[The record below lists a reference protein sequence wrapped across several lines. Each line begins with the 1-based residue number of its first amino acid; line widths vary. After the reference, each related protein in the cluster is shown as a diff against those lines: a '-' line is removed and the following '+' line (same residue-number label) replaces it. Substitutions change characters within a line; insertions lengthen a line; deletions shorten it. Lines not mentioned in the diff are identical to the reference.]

1 MDVSVILPTYNES
14 KNIVPLI
21 EAIQQKLG
29 QADISHEVLVVDDN
43 SPDGTANVVRERF
56 ASDARVR
63 LFVRTEERGLATAIA
78 HGIRQAQGE
87 SVAVMDTDFNHD
99 PAMLPQMV
107 KFLEYYDI
115 IIGSR
120 FVMGGGMEEQW
131 RYNASFLFNLFVR
144 IVLHTQIQDNLC
156 GFFTMRRDKLL
167 ALDIA
172 RIFRGYGDYFMHL
185 LYLAWRKKYT
195 MLEVPTFYILRRH
208 GQSKSRFFHMLF
220 SYTKAALKI
229 RLGTR

>member
-21 EAIQQKLG
+21 EAIQQELG
-29 QADISHEVLVVDDN
+29 RAGISHEVLVVDDN
-43 SPDGTANVVRERF
+43 SPDGTANAVRERF
-56 ASDARVR
+56 AEDARVR
-63 LFVRTEERGLATAIA
+63 LFVRTEEHGLATAIA
-78 HGIRQAQGE
+78 YGIRRAQGE

-115 IIGSR
+115 VIGSR

-131 RYNASFLFNLFVR
+131 RYNASFLFNFFVR

-156 GFFTMRRDKLL
+156 GFFAMRRDKLL
-167 ALDIA
+167 SMDVE
-172 RIFRGYGDYFMHL
+172 RIFRGYGEYFMHL

-208 GQSKSRFFHMLF
+208 GKSKSRFFHMLV
-220 SYTKAALKI
+220 SYTQTALQI
-229 RLGTR
+229 RLGKR